1 MSSPRPL
8 SSVPEARGWPVLGMA
23 PTFLRD
29 PFAYVAAVRQHGTMV
44 RVRFAGTTLLYLF
57 DAGLLGELFGRGH
70 RRFTKGAFAG
80 RGARVFG
87 EGLLLAEGEH
97 WRRQRVRMAP
107 AFRATVVRSFSEA
120 MEGIIA
126 ASLDRWRGPELQAET
141 EFMGLTLEIAVRT
154 LFGTATPP
162 AEKQQVARAF
172 TIISEHFASVEGVVL
187 QVPPWLPTPANR
199 RFDRALGELDTV
211 VQRIIDERR
220 RAPEPGDDL
229 LGRLLQGQDD
239 EGTTM
244 SDAQLQDEVRTLLL
258 AGHETTAIG
267 LATALWALSGE
278 WELQE
283 RLAQQVRAVTG
294 DAPLRREHLAA
305 LPLLEATWKEAL
317 RLYPPAPAFFREPA
331 EDVEIG
337 GILVPAGT
345 TIVVPVWQLH
355 REPALYE
362 APERFWPERWLEEPR
377 PSDTERPRHA
387 YLPFGAGPRIC
398 IGMGLAMLEGPL
410 VLGEVLRRFRLTR
423 PPGARLSLVPAVTLR
438 AQEPIRIGLTPR
450 HAPA

>member
-1 MSSPRPL
+1 MAAARPL
-8 SSVPEARGWPVLGMA
+8 STVPEARGWPVLGMA

-29 PFAYVAAVRQHGTMV
+29 PFAYVAAVRKHGPVV

-57 DAGLLGELFGRGH
+57 EPALLGELFGRGH

-107 AFRATVVRSFSEA
+107 AFRSTVVQSFSAA
-120 MEGIIA
+120 MEGITTA
-126 ASLDRWRGPELQAET
+126 CLDRWRGPVIQAAT
-141 EFMGLTLEIAVRT
+141 EMMGLTLEIAVRT

-172 TIISEHFASVEGVVL
+172 TIISNHFASVEGVVL
-187 QVPPWLPTPANR
+187 QLPPWVPTPANR
-199 RFDRALGELDTV
+199 RVDRALAELDAV

-220 RAPEPGDDL
+220 RAPEPGADL
-229 LGRLLQGQDD
+229 LGRLLQGRDD
-239 EGTTM
+239 DGKTM

-283 RLAQQVRAVTG
+283 RLAQQITEVTG
-294 DAPLRREHLAA
+294 DQPLRREHLSA

-317 RLYPPAPAFFREPA
+317 RLYPPAPAFFREPT
-331 EDVEIG
+331 EDVELG
-337 GILVPAGT
+337 GILVPKGT
-345 TIVVPVWQLH
+345 TIVVPVWQVH
-355 REPALYE
+355 REPSLYE
-362 APERFWPERWLEEPR
+362 APARFWPERWL
-377 PSDTERPRHA
+377 DGTERPRHA

-438 AQEPIRIGLTPR
+438 AQEPIRIGITPR